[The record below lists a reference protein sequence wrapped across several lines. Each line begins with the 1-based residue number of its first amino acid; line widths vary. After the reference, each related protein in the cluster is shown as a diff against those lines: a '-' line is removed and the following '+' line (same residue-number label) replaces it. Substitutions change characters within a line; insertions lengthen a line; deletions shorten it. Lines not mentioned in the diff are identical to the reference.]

1 MKREEFLRLI
11 EGTVVAGA
19 SCEEQEVEHVFASDL
34 MSDVLTIKNANHL
47 MLVTGLCN
55 MQTIRTCEMAEV
67 KIILFV
73 RGKKVTEEMKEL
85 AEENEMLL
93 IETDYLMYRCS
104 GILYEAG
111 LPPLY

>member
-11 EGTVVAGA
+11 KGKVVSGA
-19 SCEEQEVEHVFASDL
+19 DCEEQDVEHVFASDL
-34 MSDVLTIKNANHL
+34 MSDVLTIKNADNL
-47 MLVTGLCN
+47 LLITGLCN

-67 KIILFV
+67 KVILFV
-73 RGKKVTEEMKEL
+73 RGKKVREEMKEL

-93 IETDYLMYRCS
+93 IETDYSMYRCS
-104 GILYEAG
+104 GILYQAG